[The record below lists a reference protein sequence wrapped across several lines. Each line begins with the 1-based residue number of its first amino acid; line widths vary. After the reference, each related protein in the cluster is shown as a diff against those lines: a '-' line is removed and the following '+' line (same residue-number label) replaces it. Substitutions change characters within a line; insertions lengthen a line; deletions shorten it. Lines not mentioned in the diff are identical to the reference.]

1 MTLELFLA
9 YLATTLFI
17 SATPGPNM
25 LLMLSHGA
33 RYGWRATL
41 ATMAGALSGLALL
54 IGLSALGLATILATS
69 AELFVALKLIG
80 AAYLVYLGWQC
91 WKAGVE
97 LKLPA
102 ALGETALARYRT
114 GLAVALSNPKA
125 ILFAGAFLPQFINPQ
140 LPQGPQWTV
149 VLLTFFIVESSWQ
162 LAYAIG
168 GVGLARWLSKPA
180 RVRFFNRGCGVAF
193 WAVGG
198 MLALARK

>member
-1 MTLELFLA
+1 MPLDLFFA
-9 YLATTLFI
+9 FIVTTLFI

-54 IGLSALGLATILATS
+54 IGLSALGLATILAAS
-69 AELFVALKLIG
+69 AELFLVLKLVG

-91 WKAGVE
+91 WRAGIE

-102 ALGETALARYRT
+102 AMGETAQARYRT

-125 ILFAGAFLPQFINPQ
+125 ILFAGAFLPQFINAQ
-140 LPQGPQWTV
+140 LPQGPQWAM
-149 VLLTFFIVESSWQ
+149 LLATFFVIESSWQ
-162 LAYAIG
+162 LAYAVG
-168 GVGLARWLSKPA
+168 GVGLARWLSAPR
-180 RVRFFNRGCGVAF
+180 RVRFFNRGCGLAF

-198 MLALARK
+198 MLALAKR